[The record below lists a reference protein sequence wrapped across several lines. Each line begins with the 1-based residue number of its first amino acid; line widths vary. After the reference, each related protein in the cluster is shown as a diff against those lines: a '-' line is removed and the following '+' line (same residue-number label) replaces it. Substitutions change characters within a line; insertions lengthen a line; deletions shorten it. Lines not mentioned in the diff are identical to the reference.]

1 MDCTALAGSAAE
13 CTALAGTAAPC
24 QLQRHDC
31 SRCHG
36 RHADTDTGHSSR
48 CAWTD
53 PETDPCRGS
62 WAAVAGRRVVG
73 RAGCAAGGAV
83 VVVVVGG
90 PEMGNCYLKKKSITN
105 YITNCFFTK

>member
-53 PETDPCRGS
+53 PWTDPCRGS
-62 WAAVAGRRVVG
+62 WAAVECRRVVG
-73 RAGCAAGGAV
+73 RPA
-83 VVVVVGG
+83 
-90 PEMGNCYLKKKSITN
+90 EMGNCYLKKNQLPTTLPIASILSSWH
-105 YITNCFFTK
+105 YQLK